1 MTIKE
6 TEQVIHPQIGKKTL
20 EDLLSSKEVI
30 TGKEVI
36 HNLKEQEK
44 EKKLFE
50 ESMEFEE
57 RNRRRK

>member
-1 MTIKE
+1 MFLK
-6 TEQVIHPQIGKKTL
+6 QVKSPKKTL
-20 EDLLSSKEVI
+20 DELLSSKDVI

-57 RNRRRK
+57 RNRRGIGIRF